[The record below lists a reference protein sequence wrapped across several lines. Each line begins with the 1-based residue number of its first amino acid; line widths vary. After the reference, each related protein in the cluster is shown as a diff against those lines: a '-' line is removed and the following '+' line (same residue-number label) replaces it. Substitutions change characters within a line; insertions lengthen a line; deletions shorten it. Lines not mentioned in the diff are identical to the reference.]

1 MIKPCFQLDLPLFLY
16 MKGSSSQTSP
26 FACLQIHCEFC
37 CSGYLC
43 PACLCQTLLFLL
55 TSLQHLWSFK
65 FSPSFKAQLKLYSV
79 WVLLIWGI
87 ILAATELH
95 PSLPFNPSP
104 LYINPKSVISHLNVP
119 PGIQQPLSGCLLCAG
134 AVRLAWVIMDS
145 GSLPAATQAS
155 AVPTWLQLWWWSL
168 IDTRQSSNSQA
179 WQEVPSIHS
188 STILQAP
195 LASSE

>member
-79 WVLLIWGI
+79 WVL
-87 ILAATELH
+87 
-95 PSLPFNPSP
+95 PP
-104 LYINPKSVISHLNVP
+104 LYSSSSARIFCCLCSTDFLCDSASTRLISPESKWKLRIWWPPQCFWSSARFANQIGNSDPASYPRSSLHKFPAINYHLHKETSKQKR
-119 PGIQQPLSGCLLCAG
+119 G
-134 AVRLAWVIMDS
+134 
-145 GSLPAATQAS
+145 LPNL
-155 AVPTWLQLWWWSL
+155 VDRIP
-168 IDTRQSSNSQA
+168 
-179 WQEVPSIHS
+179 
-188 STILQAP
+188 
-195 LASSE
+195 